1 VFSTGIAARRR
12 LHRAARLNEW
22 GNVRGTFRCAALVG
36 LVVSASALA
45 QTRTSQS
52 QQSTPDQAQTPER
65 PQPIAPPRPSGV
77 TVAPVPP
84 LRDAPAFAPAP
95 APATQELPTASGR
108 PMDIDFDADP
118 VLRLR
123 HAQASFEPFRA
134 AIAHAVE
141 NHPGTLEA
149 AAGEDEALGALEE
162 ARAGELPTIDLSV
175 TSYRVLSRDFSD
187 DPFNIIERS
196 RPRQR
201 TDAILNV
208 TQTLFDFGATQ
219 RRILAAGARLRAAG
233 ADLEAQA
240 DRIALN
246 AIGAWYDVFAY
257 RAMVALTEAFAANQR
272 DLRAAVQIRVREGVS
287 AEGDVARV
295 DSYIAQAD
303 TRLARFRRLL
313 ASAEARFTELTGSP
327 VPAGLERAPTPGG
340 IVSSRDQAV
349 LAANSTANV
358 RSAQAGAD
366 ASAQEARAA
375 RADRLPTITA
385 GIDAGRYGVIE
396 NDRDYDIR
404 GRVALRYR
412 IFGSADARS
421 EQYEARARGA
431 EARSQRIREE
441 AERDAAIAWSDVRAL
456 EQQLTALEASYIASR
471 RSRDVIAE
479 RFRVARG
486 TLFDVVAAEDAYF
499 ESATAYIQAL
509 AELDAARYVLL
520 SRMGRL
526 LDLLEVDPDR
536 LRGEG

>member
-1 VFSTGIAARRR
+1 MT
-12 LHRAARLNEW
+12 
-22 GNVRGTFRCAALVG
+22 
-36 LVVSASALA
+36 
-45 QTRTSQS
+45 
-52 QQSTPDQAQTPER
+52 
-65 PQPIAPPRPSGV
+65 
-77 TVAPVPP
+77 
-84 LRDAPAFAPAP
+84 
-95 APATQELPTASGR
+95 
-108 PMDIDFDADP
+108 IDFAADP

-123 HAQASFEPFRA
+123 RAQAGFEPFRA

-162 ARAGELPTIDLSV
+162 ARHGELPTLDLNV
-175 TSYRVLSRDFSD
+175 TSYRVLSRDFSQ

-201 TDAILNV
+201 TDAILSL

-246 AIGAWYDVFAY
+246 AIAAWYDVFAF
-257 RAMVALTEAFAANQR
+257 RAMVGLTEAFAANQR
-272 DLRAAVQIRVREGVS
+272 ELRAAVELRIREGVS
-287 AEGDVARV
+287 AESDLSRV

-313 ASAEARFTELTGSP
+313 ASAEARFSELTGSP
-327 VPAGLERAPTPGG
+327 VPAGLERAPAPGG

-349 LAANSTANV
+349 LAAGTTAAV
-358 RSAQAGAD
+358 RSAQASSD
-366 ASAQEARAA
+366 ASAQEARAS

-396 NDRDYDIR
+396 NDRDYDVR
-404 GRVALRYR
+404 GRIALRYR
-412 IFGSADARS
+412 IFGAADARA

-431 EARSQRIREE
+431 EARAQRIREE

-456 EQQLTALEASYIASR
+456 EAQLEALETAYIASR
-471 RSRDVIAE
+471 RSRDVTAE

-509 AELDAARYVLL
+509 SELDAARYVLL

-526 LDLLEVDPDR
+526 LDLLEVDSDR

>member
-1 VFSTGIAARRR
+1 MV
-12 LHRAARLNEW
+12 
-22 GNVRGTFRCAALVG
+22 
-36 LVVSASALA
+36 
-45 QTRTSQS
+45 TSQS
-52 QQSTPDQAQTPER
+52 QQATSGQAQPPGPP
-65 PQPIAPPRPSGV
+65 PQPIPPPRQSGV
-77 TVAPVPP
+77 TVAPAAP
-84 LRDAPAFAPAP
+84 LREAPAFAPAP
-95 APATQELPTASGR
+95 APGSRELPVASGR

-123 HAQASFEPFRA
+123 RAQAGFEPFRA

-162 ARAGELPTIDLSV
+162 ARSAELPTVDLSV
-175 TSYRVLSRDFSD
+175 TSYRVLARDFSE

-201 TDAILNV
+201 TDALLSV

-219 RRILAAGARLRAAG
+219 RRILAAGARLRSAG

-257 RAMVALTEAFAANQR
+257 RAMVALTEAFTANQR

-327 VPAGLERAPTPGG
+327 VPGGLERAPAPGG
-340 IVSSRDQAV
+340 IVSSRDHAV
-349 LAANSTANV
+349 LAAGSTATV
-358 RSAQAGAD
+358 RSAQANSD

-375 RADRLPTITA
+375 RADRLPTISA
-385 GIDAGRYGVIE
+385 GVDAGRYGVIE
-396 NDRDYDIR
+396 NDRDYDVR
-404 GRVALRYR
+404 ARVALRYR

-456 EQQLTALEASYIASR
+456 EEQLTALEASYIASR
-471 RSRDVIAE
+471 RSRDVIVE

-509 AELDAARYVLL
+509 SELDAARYVLL